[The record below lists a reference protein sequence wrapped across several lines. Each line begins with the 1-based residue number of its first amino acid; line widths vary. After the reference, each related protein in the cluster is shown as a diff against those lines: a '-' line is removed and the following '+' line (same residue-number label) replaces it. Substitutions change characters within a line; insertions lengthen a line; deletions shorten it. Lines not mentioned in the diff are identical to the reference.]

1 MYGDTDVIRAR
12 VDQLREQGVDV
23 RALADRLVA
32 QAEAV
37 GWSGRAAESMR
48 ERVRERAGHL
58 REAAGR
64 HDAAAEALQRHLTEV
79 EAARESI
86 TERERRA
93 GSLRTEA
100 EARVAAV
107 LAHAAADREAGIVRE
122 PDPADRRILDAELP
136 PAGHRD
142 WLDVELPGL

>member
-1 MYGDTDVIRAR
+1 MYGDTEVIRRR

-37 GWSGRAAESMR
+37 GWSGRAAASMR
-48 ERVRERAGHL
+48 ERVRERAAHL

-64 HDAAAEALQRHLTEV
+64 HDAAAEAMQRHLA
-79 EAARESI
+79 EAERARDTI
-86 TERERRA
+86 AERERRA
-93 GSLRTEA
+93 GSLRAEA
-100 EARVAAV
+100 GARVAAV

-122 PDPADRRILDAELP
+122 PDPADQQLLDAELP
-136 PAGHRD
+136 PPGHRD